1 MEGDFDALRHELE
14 VNYWGVLAATRAFL
28 PALRQHERSSIVNI
42 NSVVS
47 LTNFSTACTYSDS
60 KAASH
65 SLTLGL
71 RQILSSEPI
80 DIISVHPGPIETDM
94 TADLDMPKVSA
105 AYCANEILNGVE
117 TGAEEVFPDPFSVD
131 FAPSYAAGPK
141 VLEKRVREMLGR

>member
-1 MEGDFDALRHELE
+1 
-14 VNYWGVLAATRAFL
+14 VLATVRAFM
-28 PALRQHERSSIVNI
+28 PALRTHARSSIVNI

-71 RQILSSEPI
+71 RQILHADPI
-80 DIISVHPGPIETDM
+80 DVVSVHPGPIETDM
-94 TADLDMPKVSA
+94 TADLDMPKATA
-105 AYCANEILNGVE
+105 AYCANQILDGVE

-131 FAPSYAAGPK
+131 LAPHYAAGPK
-141 VLEKRVREMLGR
+141 VLEKRVREILGR